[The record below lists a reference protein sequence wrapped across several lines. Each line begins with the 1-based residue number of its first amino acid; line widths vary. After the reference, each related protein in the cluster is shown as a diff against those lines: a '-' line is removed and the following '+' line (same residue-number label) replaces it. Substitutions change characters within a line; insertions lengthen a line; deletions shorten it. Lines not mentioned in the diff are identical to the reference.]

1 MSHATPED
9 LTSNNLLAILAD
21 ADRDRLTPHIQVFDY
36 EAGTVLQLAG
46 ESVVHTW
53 FPCAAALASYVVVAD
68 AGDAVEVA
76 VVGSEGAIGGIVSNG
91 NVPAYA
97 TAQVRNSGRFLRIRT
112 AALEQAKIDS
122 ISLRHWFARYSDCL
136 LAQVFQTAACNARH
150 TIEQRA
156 CKWLLAAADRT
167 QSDEITM
174 TQEDLARL
182 LGVGRSFVNRTLRNL
197 RSSGLIETRRSRIV
211 LKNRPGLRHASCGCT
226 GAIEN
231 HFDEVLHGIYAL
243 G

>member
-1 MSHATPED
+1 MSHALPED

-21 ADRDRLTPHIQVFDY
+21 ADRDRLAPHIQAFDY
-36 EAGTVLQLAG
+36 EAGMILQPSG

-53 FPCAAALASYVVVAD
+53 FPCGAALASYVVVAD

-91 NVPAYA
+91 NVPAFS
-97 TAQVRNSGRFLRIRT
+97 TAQVRSSGRFLRIRT

-167 QSDEITM
+167 QSDEIAM

-211 LKNRPGLRHASCGCT
+211 LKNRQGLRHASCGCT

-231 HFDEVLHGIYAL
+231 HFDEVLHGIYPV